1 MSLVT
6 TANIITNIRGLIKDT
21 LKSDGRDIFE
31 YDADNKF
38 KLGREFVSSS
48 TINVYQNGNLLA
60 TQDWSYDSDT
70 NYVTISFVTS
80 GESLTKGDIIL
91 ITYSYYS
98 KYSDTEITGY
108 IKSNLLR
115 FVEYRYKK
123 TFYMN
128 SSDEIVT
135 YNGNNPTLQ
144 EANIIGLITAIDIDP
159 QNVTIRLPDFT
170 ISAEQNLSKE
180 EQIRNV
186 MTRFMRSFGT
196 VDFIEDENSDD

>member
-1 MSLVT
+1 MSQIT
-6 TANIITNIRGLIKDT
+6 TASVITNIRGLIKDT
-21 LKSDGRDIFE
+21 LKTDGRNSFE

-38 KLGREFVSSS
+38 KLSSEFISSS
-48 TINVYQNGNLLA
+48 TINVYQNGTLLD

-80 GESLTKGDIIL
+80 GLSLTKGDVIL
-91 ITYSYYS
+91 ITFSYYA
-98 KYSDTEITGY
+98 KYSDSEIILY

-128 SSDEIVT
+128 DDDEIVT
-135 YNGNNPTLQ
+135 SNGINPTL
-144 EANIIGLITAIDIDP
+144 EEGNIIGLITAVDIDP
-159 QNVTIRLPDFT
+159 QNVSIRIPELT

-180 EQIRNV
+180 EQIKNI

-196 VDFIEDENSDD
+196 IDFIEDENED